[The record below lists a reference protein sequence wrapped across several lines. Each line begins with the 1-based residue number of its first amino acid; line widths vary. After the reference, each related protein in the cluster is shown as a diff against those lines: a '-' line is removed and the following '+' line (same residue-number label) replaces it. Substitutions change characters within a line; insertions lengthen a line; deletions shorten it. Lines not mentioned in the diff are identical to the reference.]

1 MLAFAFYLLKV
12 IICSGIL
19 FGYYWLALRN
29 KIFHQYNRFYLLASI
44 VLSLLLP
51 LITIN
56 IWHNAG
62 ADKPQAIKILQVVT
76 SSSEYLDEIVITAR
90 HNSFTTEQAILLV
103 YGLITFIF
111 LATFTAG
118 LIKIRQLFIR
128 HQHNFF
134 QNILFINTTAK
145 GTPFSFLKYIFW
157 NDNIDLDSATGK
169 QIFKH
174 EVAHVRQK
182 HSYDKLF
189 LNVVLIFSWINPFF
203 WLIRKELNM
212 IHEFI
217 ADKIAVEDSNTESFA
232 AMILQ
237 AAYPQHR
244 FQLSNP
250 FFYSPIKRRLM
261 MLSKNRN
268 LKVGYIGR
276 LLALPLAVFIF
287 AAFTL
292 KTKTVVNDVDLYH
305 GKKLKVV
312 IDAGHGGSDKGAAG
326 NQVTIF
332 EKDLNLQI
340 VQKIKALNSNNNIE
354 LVFTRLTDVFQTVQ
368 EKAAFTQEA
377 KADIFISIHVGASSP
392 NETNPISGMQVF
404 LASKNEP
411 GAQRSQLLA
420 SAIINQFTSN
430 YSLPV
435 QQYPERRQMSI
446 RVLDAA
452 ICPAVLIEA
461 GNISNEKDFTFLQ
474 NESAKELIAKNILS
488 AINKYAVA
496 IESATNKTTG
506 SSIGNI
512 ISSKDTLPQV
522 ELKNVENALIIV
534 DGTPMN
540 YDQFKKIK
548 PDEIASID
556 VLKSGES
563 LKKYGD
569 KGKNGVVLVTT
580 KTFTV
585 ELNDVKISMKDD
597 KDSTLNST
605 ASIKFKG
612 RSSDLG
618 ELNKVLFIV
627 DGKVQDKDFDLKTIL
642 PDDIK
647 SINVLKDKSATEKY
661 GEKAVNGAIEIYT
674 KKGNKEITFQGI
686 QGNGLT
692 AAPGNNQGDDKI
704 FTKVENEPQF
714 PGGDTAWRNYL
725 QKHINAAMPID
736 EGWKAGV
743 YKITVEF
750 IVDKKGN
757 ISNIKTDDFPGTKTA
772 QQCIDLIAKGP
783 KWIPAKQN
791 DVVVNAYRKQPITF
805 VIEEQ

>member
-1 MLAFAFYLLKV
+1 MFAFAIYLLKV

-19 FGYYWLALRN
+19 YGYYWLMLRN
-29 KIFHQYNRFYLLASI
+29 KVFHQYNRFYLLATV
-44 VLSLLLP
+44 VLALVLP
-51 LITIN
+51 LIEIN
-56 IWHNAG
+56 IWQNTNEQ
-62 ADKPQAIKILQVVT
+62 PQAIRLLQVVNH
-76 SSSEYLDEIVITAR
+76 SGEYLDEIVIYAKQNNFTAEQGLMLFYA
-90 HNSFTTEQAILLV
+90 FTTLV
-103 YGLITFIF
+103 F
-111 LATFTAG
+111 LMVFVRS
-118 LIKIRQLFIR
+118 LVKIRLLFAR
-128 HQHNFF
+128 HQH
-134 QNILFINTTAK
+134 QLIENIFLINTTAN
-145 GTPFSFLKYIFW
+145 GTPFSFFRYIFW
-157 NDNIDLDSATGK
+157 NDHIDPESPTGN
-169 QIFKH
+169 QVFKH
-174 EVAHVRQK
+174 ELAHVKQK

-189 LNVVLIFSWINPFF
+189 INATLIFFWCNPFF

-212 IHEFI
+212 IHEFV
-217 ADKIAVEDSNTESFA
+217 ADKIAVEDSDTEAFA

-292 KTKTVVNDVDLYH
+292 KTKAVVNDADLYH
-305 GKKLKVV
+305 GKKFKVV

-326 NQVTIF
+326 NQATIF

-340 VQKIKALNSNNNIE
+340 VQKIKALNSNNDIE

-368 EKAAFTQEA
+368 EKAAFTREA
-377 KADIFISIHVGASSP
+377 KADFFISIHAGASSP
-392 NETNPISGMQVF
+392 NETNPMSGMQVF
-404 LASKNEP
+404 LASKNEA
-411 GAQRSQLLA
+411 GAQNSQLLA

-435 QQYPERRQMSI
+435 QQNPERRHERI
-446 RVLDAA
+446 RVLDDAF
-452 ICPAVLIEA
+452 CPAVLIET
-461 GNISNEKDFTFLQ
+461 GNISNEKDFMFLQ
-474 NESAKELIAKNILS
+474 KESAKELIAKNILS
-488 AINKYAVA
+488 AINKYAAA
-496 IESATNKTTG
+496 IQSATINTG
-506 SSIGNI
+506 SSIDHF
-512 ISSKDTLPQV
+512 ISTKDTLPQV
-522 ELKNVENALIIV
+522 ELKHVENALIIV

-548 PDEIASID
+548 PNEIASID

-563 LKKYGD
+563 LKKYGA
-569 KGKNGVVLVTT
+569 KGKNGVVLITT

-618 ELNKVLFIV
+618 ELKKVLFIV
-627 DGKVQDKDFDLKTIL
+627 DGKVQEKDFDLKTIL

-661 GEKAVNGAIEIYT
+661 GEKAVNGAIESNT
-674 KKGNKEITFQGI
+674 KKGTKEITLKAI
-686 QGNGLT
+686 E
-692 AAPGNNQGDDKI
+692 GDGVNISYNSNITTFDKI
-704 FTKVENEPQF
+704 FTKVENEPEF

-757 ISNIKTDDFPGTKTA
+757 ISNIKTDDFPGSKTA
-772 QQCIDLIAKGP
+772 QQCIDLIKKGP

-805 VIEEQ
+805 VIEAQ